1 MMPLFAKVV
10 GGEIVAREQ
19 KESPA
24 SATSSDGGPVWRP
37 IVEDK
42 PAFDAR
48 NQQLTGPID
57 VIEQD
62 RVVRQ
67 WTVEAIPHADMEN
80 RVALERERRLQA
92 GFDYDFGDARGVHR
106 IGTTNADMVGWRE
119 VTDLANALIA
129 TNNGSTTINVLT
141 DTGAVGVTA
150 TEWADVLIAAAQ
162 FRQPFWA
169 ASFAIQALDPIPADY
184 ADDARWP

>member
-48 NQQLTGPID
+48 NQRLTGPID

-67 WTVEAIPHADMEN
+67 WTVEAIPHADMTN
-80 RVALERERRLQA
+80 LVALERERRLA
-92 GFDYDFGDARGVHR
+92 LGFAYDFQDARGVHQ
-106 IGTTNADMVGWRE
+106 IATTAKDMAGWDE
-119 VTDLANALIA
+119 VTSGAHAA
-129 TNNGSTTINVLT
+129 TNSGLPDMEISIVTE
-141 DTGAVGVTA
+141 TGPVTVTA
-150 TEWADVLIAAAQ
+150 LEWQAILLAAAAA
-162 FRQPFWA
+162 RQPIWA

-184 ADDARWP
+184 ADDTRWP